1 LTLALFA
8 AASSVVFKDIFFA
21 FFVAT
26 IFKDIKIVYKKFFFA
41 ERATQKNGATRS

>member
-26 IFKDIKIVYKKFFFA
+26 IFKDIKIIYKQFFFA